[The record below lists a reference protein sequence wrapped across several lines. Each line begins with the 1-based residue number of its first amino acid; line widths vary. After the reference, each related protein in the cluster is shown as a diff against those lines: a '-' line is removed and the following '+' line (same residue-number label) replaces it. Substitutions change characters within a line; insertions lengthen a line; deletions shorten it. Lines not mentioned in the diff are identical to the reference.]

1 MKMWKRLVTIVLLLF
16 AVSADAEWRGP
27 ENDSGRSRPG
37 CLTIPWQS
45 LLAESG
51 LEGWQ
56 ESSGFPW
63 KPGEWSREGDT
74 VRASF
79 SGHGKT
85 RITQGDSTW
94 KNYEFS
100 LHLTIG
106 EGTVQIPFR
115 LSAEGK
121 TFYFVEFDHSWQ
133 TINVTKRNESGRGVT
148 KLSVVNFPVEF
159 GREYHL
165 IISARQQSLTTY
177 IDGNLL
183 NQVTDDSYSRGGV
196 GLGMWWTTTAT
207 FRDPKIRHYKW
218 P

>member
-1 MKMWKRLVTIVLLLF
+1 MEARRVVTRRRHGPSQFLRPRKNADYAGRL
-16 AVSADAEWRGP
+16 D
-27 ENDSGRSRPG
+27 
-37 CLTIPWQS
+37 
-45 LLAESG
+45 
-51 LEGWQ
+51 LE
-56 ESSGFPW
+56 
-63 KPGEWSREGDT
+63 
-74 VRASF
+74 
-79 SGHGKT
+79 
-85 RITQGDSTW
+85 
-94 KNYEFS
+94 NYEFS

-148 KLSVVNFPVEF
+148 KLSAVNFPVEF
-159 GREYHL
+159 GRDYHL